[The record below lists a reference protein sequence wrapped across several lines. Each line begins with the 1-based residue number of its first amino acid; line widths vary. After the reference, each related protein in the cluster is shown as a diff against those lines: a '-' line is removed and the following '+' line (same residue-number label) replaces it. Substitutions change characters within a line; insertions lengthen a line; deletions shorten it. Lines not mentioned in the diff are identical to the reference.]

1 MVEFLK
7 IISVTTIM
15 SVISNIGGRKTDK
28 YFILMVGASGAG
40 MLIIQGCTGIAN
52 AIASNPLV
60 IGVKTLIE
68 LLIGIGS

>member
-15 SVISNIGGRKTDK
+15 SIIAHVGGRKTDK

-40 MLIIQGCTGIAN
+40 MLIIQGCTKIAD
-52 AIASNPLV
+52 AISNNSLV
-60 IGVKTLIE
+60 KGVKTVIE
-68 LLIGIGS
+68 FLIGIGS